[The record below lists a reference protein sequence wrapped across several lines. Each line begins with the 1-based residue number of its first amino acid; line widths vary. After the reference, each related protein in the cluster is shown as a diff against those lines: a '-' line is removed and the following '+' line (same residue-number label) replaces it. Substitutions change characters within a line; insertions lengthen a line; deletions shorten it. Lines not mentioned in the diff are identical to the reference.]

1 MYYLYDKPGGTEM
14 KEKEIIRRM
23 QSLRA
28 RLAATGEVLKGSV
41 SPVRLGPRKHAQGQR
56 VSYLL
61 TYKGSDGKTKSIY
74 VRKDRIPSVKRMIR
88 QYKRAKQTL
97 EDMVELN
104 LLLFKIQPK

>member
-1 MYYLYDKPGGTEM
+1 M
-14 KEKEIIRRM
+14 KEQEIIRRIE
-23 QSLRA
+23 SLRA

-41 SPVRLGPRKHAQGQR
+41 TPVRLGPRKNARGEK

-61 TYKGSDGKTKSIY
+61 TYKGADAKTKSIY

-88 QYKRAKQTL
+88 QYKRAKQIL

-104 LLLFKIQPK
+104 VELFKIQPK

>member
-1 MYYLYDKPGGTEM
+1 M
-14 KEKEIIRRM
+14 KENEISRKIEQLRR
-23 QSLRA
+23 
-28 RLAATGEVLKGSV
+28 RLAATGAVLKGSV
-41 SPVRLGPRKHAQGQR
+41 SPVRLGPRKNARGQR

-74 VRKDRIPSVKRMIR
+74 VQKDQIPAVQRMIR

-104 LLLFKIQPK
+104 LNLFKIQPK